1 MSALPV
7 SDPQRPP
14 AAQGK
19 TAQGK
24 TKGAEID
31 VAVSC
36 EGWGEDI
43 SGAEDLC
50 RRVALAT
57 LEGSGCDLG
66 GRDVEVSLMLADDA
80 LIRKLNRDYRNQ
92 NKVTNVLSFSS
103 GALTPG
109 DGGPESPA
117 GASGPVAPISPVGP
131 VALGDVVIAFETVRG
146 EAKVQEKSLEA
157 HLTHMVVHGIL
168 HLLGFDHE
176 DRSQAEHMEGL
187 EISILAGLG
196 HDNPYGDEIAAA
208 APPQPRGES

>member
-7 SDPQRPP
+7 SDPERPP
-14 AAQGK
+14 AAREK
-19 TAQGK
+19 TANP
-24 TKGAEID
+24 EID

-36 EGWGEDI
+36 EGWRQDI

-50 RRVALAT
+50 RRVALAA
-57 LEGSGCDLG
+57 LEGSGHDLG

-80 LIRKLNRDYRNQ
+80 LIRKLNREYRNQ
-92 NKVTNVLSFSS
+92 DKATNVLSFAS
-103 GALTPG
+103 GAFTSG
-109 DGGPESPA
+109 DDEPASPA
-117 GASGPVAPISPVGP
+117 GTSGP

-146 EAKVQEKSLEA
+146 EAQAQEKSLEA

-196 HDNPYGDEIAAA
+196 HDNPYGEGIADTI
-208 APPQPRGES
+208 PPQSCGES